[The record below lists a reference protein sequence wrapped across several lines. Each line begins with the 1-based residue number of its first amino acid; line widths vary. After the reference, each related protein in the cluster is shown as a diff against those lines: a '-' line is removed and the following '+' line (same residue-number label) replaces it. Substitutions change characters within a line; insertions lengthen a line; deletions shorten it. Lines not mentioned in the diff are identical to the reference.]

1 MIQLYLFK
9 LYHLYIAKMSRENI
23 ATVVKILESLSDTQQ
38 EQIIEHLREYI
49 ADLEDE
55 LQWDKSFQ
63 RTQNRLVEAARLA
76 KQQISQ
82 GKAQAMDYDKL

>member
-1 MIQLYLFK
+1 
-9 LYHLYIAKMSRENI
+9 MSRENI
-23 ATVVKILESLSDTQQ
+23 ATVVKILESLSDAQQ

-63 RTQNRLVEAARLA
+63 RTQNKLVEVARLA
-76 KQQISQ
+76 KQQIVQ
-82 GKAQAMDYDKL
+82 GKGQVIINYI